1 MSFEAYQVGV
11 RLTLINHV
19 SSGLSAIT
27 QGLTHANREVGGVNK
42 GLAEMAGKLESL
54 KRGGLIGG
62 ALLGVGAL
70 GLSLF
75 KGPIDAARE
84 YELAF
89 TKFKTLNLGDVINKQ
104 ADQFARSANLM
115 GVSGKELM
123 QTMHESVGL
132 FGGFDRAKKMA
143 PLLAQLNQANSAIFG
158 GKIDRLDE
166 GSIRSL
172 MQFIDRRGGTNDD
185 ATVMRHL
192 NVAQKL
198 VTGSGGFINFKDLGA
213 FSQQAGTAFRGLSD
227 EGVMNMA
234 LVMQEQG
241 GARAGTAFMS
251 LYQNL
256 IAGRTPAKTMALLQ
270 DFGLAKVSMET
281 HGAVGGKKSKSMVL
295 KDLAG
300 GDLLRANPPEWFRT
314 VFLPALANKGV
325 TSEADILKTT
335 NDLISNR
342 TGSSQGS
349 ILSTQLLQVI
359 REAKLTKGAMDAPE
373 TIKAWQNDPNSKFA
387 NLHARWEET
396 LRELGLVVLPLAV
409 RAVEGLTT
417 VLKGVINFAREFP
430 LVTKGLVGMF
440 GILSTAA
447 AAGGAIMLAKVAF
460 GGLAL
465 VLGGGF
471 GGLAVVAVAAAAGI
485 TAITYELSGLRKVL
499 GREGVK
505 FTPETASRLKDP
517 AVQAQLAELDGG
529 RSPFVR
535 NGGSKPV
542 QVSTTVNMDGKKVA
556 SIVSMH
562 QAREANKPQSGSSMF
577 DPNMGLAPKTL
588 LSSF

>member
-1 MSFEAYQVGV
+1 MFEAYQVGV
-11 RLTLINHV
+11 RLTLINNV
-19 SSGLSAIT
+19 SAGLLAIT
-27 QGLTHANREVGGVNK
+27 HGLTHANREVHGVNR
-42 GLAEMAGKLESL
+42 GLTEMSGKLESL
-54 KRGGLIGG
+54 KRMGLVGG
-62 ALLGVGAL
+62 ALVGVGAL

-89 TKFKTLNLGDVINKQ
+89 TKFKTLNLGDVVNKQ

-158 GKIDRLDE
+158 GKVDRLDE
-166 GSIRSL
+166 GSTRSL
-172 MQFIDRRGGTNDD
+172 LQFIDRRDGTKDE
-185 ATVMRHL
+185 ASFLRQL

-198 VTGSGGFINFKDLGA
+198 VTGSGGFIKFRDLGQ

-227 EGVMNMA
+227 EGLLNMSSI
-234 LVMQEQG
+234 MQEQG

-256 IAGRTPAKTMALLQ
+256 VAGRTPAKAMAMLQ
-270 DFGLAKVSMET
+270 NFGLAKLSMET
-281 HGAVGGKKSKSMVL
+281 SGAVGASKAKSLVL
-295 KDLAG
+295 KDLVG
-300 GDLLRANPPEWFRT
+300 GDLLRANPTEWFRT
-314 VFLPALANKGV
+314 VFLPALNKQGV

-349 ILSTQLLQVI
+349 IMSTQILKVI
-359 REAKLTKGAMDAPE
+359 RDAAITKGAMDANQ
-373 TIKAWQNDPNSKFA
+373 TISAWQNDPNSKFA
-387 NLHARWEET
+387 NLTARWSDT
-396 LRELGLVVLPLAV
+396 LRELGLVVLPVAI
-409 RAVEGLTT
+409 RAVEGMTA
-417 VLKGVINFAREFP
+417 VLKGAINFAREFP
-430 LVTKGLVGMF
+430 LVTKGMVGLF

-447 AAGGAIMLAKVAF
+447 AAGGAIILAKVAF

-465 VLGGGF
+465 VLGGGL
-471 GGLAVVAVAAAAGI
+471 GGIAVVALAAAAGI
-485 TAITYELSGLRKVL
+485 TAVTYELSGLRKVL

-505 FTPETASRLKDP
+505 FTPETAARLKDP
-517 AVQAQLAELDGG
+517 AVQAQLDALDGG
-529 RSPFVR
+529 KSPFVR
-535 NGGSKPV
+535 GASSKPV
-542 QVSTTVNMDGKKVA
+542 QVNTTVTMDGKKVA

-562 QAREANKPQSGSSMF
+562 QAREANRPQSGSSMF
-577 DPNMGLAPKTL
+577 DPNMGLPPKTL
-588 LSSF
+588 LSSQ